1 MKGDYS
7 QPGLMP
13 GRYLEQI
20 DLPSAYL
27 VYAVERRLRGTS
39 TTYAGR
45 RIVSHP
51 SIPIGRSRGIF
62 SKITITVEVAR
73 CQLLFDGQAQP
84 AKPGIG
90 LFPGSTPKYF

>member
-27 VYAVERRLRGTS
+27 VLCGWKASPEEA
-39 TTYAGR
+39 TTYAGGASF
-45 RIVSHP
+45 RIP
-51 SIPIGRSRGIF
+51 DPNR
-62 SKITITVEVAR
+62 T
-73 CQLLFDGQAQP
+73 QP
-84 AKPGIG
+84 GNI
-90 LFPGSTPKYF
+90 